1 LSKVKSDAA
10 AADSGVWKLCHSRKM
25 SGTSARY
32 KTTITH
38 SPMTIHLKSN
48 CRIEDGAGAEAA
60 CRDSATCT
68 AASSSAEA
76 TATTTDG
83 HGSDA
88 LGAHL
93 DAVPLYGISV

>member
-1 LSKVKSDAA
+1 
-10 AADSGVWKLCHSRKM
+10 M

-38 SPMTIHLKSN
+38 SPMTIHSKSN

-76 TATTTDG
+76 TPTTTDG

-93 DAVPLYGISV
+93 DAVPLSGISVSIAIHDSTRPYSDRPTRSFD